1 MDKKEWVVY
10 LVRCADESLY
20 CGVTN
25 DIEKRLIAH
34 NSGKGAKYTK
44 SRIPVEMAGVS
55 SKMTK
60 SEALKFE
67 YRIKRLPTGKKLT
80 ELKLEV
86 KNMTIIKE
94 LRSISNEIRKI
105 SMKVENLSAAIEKI
119 ENTKGAKSTAT
130 KSLKKKNA

>member
-1 MDKKEWVVY
+1 LSSSTVEKSLTKKQKDVKENIVLFEFLSNPFQSFQMVEAARMNKKEWIVY

-20 CGVTN
+20 CGITN

-60 SEALKFE
+60 SEALKLE
-67 YRIKRLPTGKKLT
+67 RHIKQVPAGKKVLELT
-80 ELKLEV
+80 QKTPL
-86 KNMTIIKE
+86 
-94 LRSISNEIRKI
+94 
-105 SMKVENLSAAIEKI
+105 
-119 ENTKGAKSTAT
+119 
-130 KSLKKKNA
+130 